1 VNTKQLGIVAAVGV
15 AGIAVTV
22 FAAMQE
28 RTGPARC
35 PPGLVA
41 AGARCCGVGQAFAGG
56 VCKGRPLECAETQS
70 ETRDGC
76 TRGPLRVRFG
86 AARVSLAGAEWDGLR
101 AGGARTAT
109 VEPFALDTAEVT
121 VARYRACEAQKQ
133 CEELKHG
140 GDVGSVSAPLE
151 PGMPVR
157 NVTPA
162 QAEAFCQFAGGRL
175 PTGPEWV
182 FAAAGAAGRRFPW
195 GATGLVCR
203 RSVHGLVNG
212 PCGEEATGPDVV
224 GSRPDGATPEGVLD
238 LSGNVAEWTREAG
251 GAHVARGGS
260 YRSRGAAELRSLSAV
275 RTRTGPDV
283 GFRCAYPGK

>member
-1 VNTKQLGIVAAVGV
+1 MTTKQLTVIAVVGV
-15 AGIAVTV
+15 AGIAATV

-41 AGARCCGVGQAFAGG
+41 TGARCCGVGQAFDAGA
-56 VCKGRPLECAETQS
+56 CRGRPLECAETQV

-76 TRGPLRVRFG
+76 GRGPLRARLRG
-86 AARVSLAGAEWDGLR
+86 GRVSLSGAEWDGLR
-101 AGGARTAT
+101 AGSATSAT
-109 VEPFALDTAEVT
+109 VESFSLDTAEVT
-121 VARYRACEAQKQ
+121 VARYGACEAQKH
-133 CEELKHG
+133 CAELEH
-140 GDVGSVSAPLE
+140 DAE

-162 QAEAFCQFAGGRL
+162 QAEAFCRFAGGRL

-182 FAAAGAAGRRFPW
+182 FAAAGSTTRRFPW

-212 PCGEEATGPDVV
+212 PCARDATGPEVV

-251 GAHVARGGS
+251 GAYVARGGS

-275 RTRTGPDV
+275 RARTGPDV
-283 GFRCAYPGK
+283 GFRCAYPGR